1 MAAQR
6 HQLLT
11 GAMKTH
17 TGRRG
22 SARGSATVELALLAP
37 LFVVLVLWANYFW
50 EAQRA
55 RIKLAEMAR
64 FIAFERTVRPDLNA
78 VVAEARTR
86 YQDLDGS
93 TKTGTLGS
101 TYQNGLTFQV
111 SAQNADAPLESV
123 EMSEMGS
130 KAGVAGLVGPAL
142 SALGSTP
149 EQLVEDMGFDPSAG
163 AVHAQVE
170 VRMVNRIIP
179 QEVALFTTGF
189 EGNQLDLVFNEEFYL
204 YHDTWRAWGNGE
216 NPSQTYPRVEQ
227 LTHDR
232 VSRIVYAGVASGG
245 SGALDAIES
254 VVSVLGLDFPFS
266 ADYIRRSVLIR
277 DPKASGYF
285 ATAVTRPTRTV
296 PGDALQAAYWRNDT
310 SFCFNSCEPGAVNAK
325 RGSDNWPM
333 RAYNCRGDFFQG
345 ATLSNAPESVYTE
358 SIAAGAGYFRDP
370 RDAGAPA
377 PPPPPQ
383 PGAGG
388 QTIRARSRAGWA
400 WAACSRSSP
409 PPCC

>member
-6 HQLLT
+6 HQLLMGT
-11 GAMKTH
+11 LGTH
-17 TGRRG
+17 PGRRG
-22 SARGSATVELALLAP
+22 RARGSATVELALLAP

-64 FIAFERTVRPDLNA
+64 FIAFERTVRSDLNA

-111 SAQNADAPLESV
+111 SAENADAPLESV

-130 KAGVAGLVGPAL
+130 KAGVAGLAGPAL
-142 SALGSTP
+142 AALGSTP
-149 EQLVEDMGFDPSAG
+149 EQLAEDMGFDPSVG
-163 AVHAQVE
+163 AVHARVQ

-179 QEVALFTTGF
+179 QEVALYTTGF
-189 EGNQLDLVFNEEFYL
+189 DGNQLDLVFNEEFYL

-216 NPSQTYPRVEQ
+216 NPAQTYPRVEQ

-232 VSRIVYAGVASGG
+232 VSRIVYAGVTSGG
-245 SGALDAIES
+245 SGALDAIEG
-254 VVSVLGLDFPFS
+254 VMSVLGLDFPFS

-277 DPKASGYF
+277 DPKAAGYF
-285 ATAVTRPTRTV
+285 AAAARPTRTV

-310 SFCFNSCEPGAVNAK
+310 SFCFGSCEPGPVKSK
-325 RGSDNWPM
+325 RGPDNWPM
-333 RAYNCRGDFFQG
+333 RAYNCRGNFFQG

-358 SIAAGAGYFRDP
+358 SIAAGAGYFRYAD
-370 RDAGAPA
+370 DACSPAPA
-377 PPPPPQ
+377 LPPVP
-383 PGAGG
+383 
-388 QTIRARSRAGWA
+388 
-400 WAACSRSSP
+400 
-409 PPCC
+409 